1 MGFFNKKPSK
11 KRVYT
16 LSEAM
21 KLLRDFPGY
30 TTIETTGG
38 FRLVDVSEERK
49 HIENYRARRDK
60 FMEQMSGN
68 GAYRGIKAN
77 PNSNDLGNWQN
88 RNSELWR

>member
-1 MGFFNKKPSK
+1 MGFFNKKPSRNK
-11 KRVYT
+11 VYSLKEAKDF
-16 LSEAM
+16 LS
-21 KLLRDFPGY
+21 KNPNY

-38 FRLVDVSEERK
+38 FRLVDGSEERE